1 MLQKHGHA
9 SVRETD
15 SRSGSKP
22 DSDSRELLAVL
33 DPPSIH
39 RGLCIN
45 CDVRD
50 TCTFPKPEGGVWFC
64 EEYQ

>member
-1 MLQKHGHA
+1 MLVTSTQA
-9 SVRETD
+9 PVDTD
-15 SRSGSKP
+15 SGRGNEP
-22 DSDSRELLAVL
+22 GSDSSELLAVI
-33 DPPSIH
+33 DRPSIH

-45 CDVRD
+45 CDVRG

>member
-1 MLQKHGHA
+1 MLPKKAHA
-9 SVRETD
+9 PASEND
-15 SRSGSKP
+15 SRRKSQPSW
-22 DSDSRELLAVL
+22 DSRELSAVI
-33 DPPSIH
+33 DHPSIH

-45 CDVRD
+45 CDVRE